1 MLESGMNGGGEDEV
15 CGAELL
21 DAAEPLELRR
31 IHELDFEPRHF
42 DIAVYGVADEF
53 SPGHRW
59 RDPTSRSYILPDV
72 LELEVAIDSIS
83 HTFFDIELE
92 RASSPDE
99 VHLVKILSVDG
110 RRFTYE
116 LRAPLTEEA
125 VNYIKSLLDAV
136 VFNDSVIEESDGGF
150 EVREP
155 GTRLK
160 KHS

>member
-1 MLESGMNGGGEDEV
+1 MS
-15 CGAELL
+15 
-21 DAAEPLELRR
+21 
-31 IHELDFEPRHF
+31 IH
-42 DIAVYGVADEF
+42 
-53 SPGHRW
+53 
-59 RDPTSRSYILPDV
+59 
-72 LELEVAIDSIS
+72 SIT

-92 RASSPDE
+92 PVSSPDE

-136 VFNDSVIEESDGGF
+136 VFNDAVIETSNGGF
-150 EVREP
+150 EVREAT
-155 GTRLK
+155 TRLK

>member
-1 MLESGMNGGGEDEV
+1 MLK
-15 CGAELL
+15 
-21 DAAEPLELRR
+21 
-31 IHELDFEPRHF
+31 
-42 DIAVYGVADEF
+42 
-53 SPGHRW
+53 
-59 RDPTSRSYILPDV
+59 
-72 LELEVAIDSIS
+72 LEVAIDSIS
-83 HTFFDIELE
+83 HIFFDIELE
-92 RASSPDE
+92 RLSSPDE

-136 VFNDSVIEESDGGF
+136 VFNDAVIEIGDGGF

>member
-1 MLESGMNGGGEDEV
+1 MT
-15 CGAELL
+15 
-21 DAAEPLELRR
+21 
-31 IHELDFEPRHF
+31 IH
-42 DIAVYGVADEF
+42 
-53 SPGHRW
+53 
-59 RDPTSRSYILPDV
+59 
-72 LELEVAIDSIS
+72 SIT

-92 RASSPDE
+92 PVSSPEE

-116 LRAPLTEEA
+116 LRAPLTQEA

-136 VFNDSVIEESDGGF
+136 VFDDVAIEETNGQF

-155 GTRLK
+155 TARLK